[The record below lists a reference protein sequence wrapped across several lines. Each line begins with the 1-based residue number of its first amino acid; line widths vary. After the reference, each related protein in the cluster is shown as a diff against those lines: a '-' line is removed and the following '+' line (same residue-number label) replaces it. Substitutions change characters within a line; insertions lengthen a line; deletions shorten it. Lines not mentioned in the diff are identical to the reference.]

1 MTMTTD
7 WCIRRCASCGVL
19 ESDLRASLVVER
31 DTGNV
36 VHIAGVSRCG
46 TMVDIPEDTTP

>member
-1 MTMTTD
+1 MTRD
-7 WCIRRCASCGVL
+7 WTLLRCSTCGVL